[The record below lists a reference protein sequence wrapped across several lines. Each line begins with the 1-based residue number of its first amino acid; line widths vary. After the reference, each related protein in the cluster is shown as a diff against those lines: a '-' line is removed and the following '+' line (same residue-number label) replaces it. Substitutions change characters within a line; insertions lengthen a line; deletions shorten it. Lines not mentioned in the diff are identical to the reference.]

1 MIILGLVGMPGAG
14 KGECAK
20 YAQNLGFLVVNMGD
34 LVREETEV
42 QGLKLNDENVGK
54 IAHGEREKH
63 GYGIWAR
70 LTLRKM
76 EKMELDSDDLVI
88 IDGIRG
94 SAEVDVFI
102 NAFLD
107 RFKTIAVRM
116 PTERRFEL
124 IQKRKRKD
132 APISRAEFDER
143 DERESK
149 WGIKDAIEKAD
160 YVIFNTGT
168 LDELRA
174 AMKELLDIIMSKEK
188 E

>member
-1 MIILGLVGMPGAG
+1 MIILGLIGMPGAG
-14 KGECAK
+14 KGECTK
-20 YAQNLGFLVVNMGD
+20 YARSLGFKVVNMGD
-34 LVREETEV
+34 LVREEAMN
-42 QGLKLNDENVGK
+42 QGLELKDENVGK
-54 IAHGEREKH
+54 IAHREREKH

-70 LTLRKM
+70 RTLRKIENM
-76 EKMELDSDDLVI
+76 KLEPDELVI

-94 SAEVDVFI
+94 STEVDVFI

-107 RFKTIAVRM
+107 RFKTIAIKM
-116 PTERRFEL
+116 PAERRFEL
-124 IQKRKRKD
+124 LQKRKRKD

-168 LDELRA
+168 LDELYA
-174 AMKELLDIIMSKEK
+174 AMKELLDVIMLRENK
-188 E
+188 

>member
-20 YAQNLGFLVVNMGD
+20 FANKLGFKVINMGD
-34 LVREETEV
+34 LVRLETEK
-42 QGLKLNDENVGK
+42 QGLELKDENVGK
-54 IAHGEREKH
+54 IAHGERKKH
-63 GYGIWAR
+63 GYGVWAR
-70 LTLRKM
+70 RTLRKI
-76 EKMELDSDDLVI
+76 EKMNLKSDECVI

-107 RFKTIAVRM
+107 RFKTIAIKM

-124 IQKRKRKD
+124 LQKRKRKD

-149 WGIKDAIEKAD
+149 WGIEEAIEKAD
-160 YVIFNTGT
+160 YFLFNTGT
-168 LDELRA
+168 LDELRRS
-174 AMKELLDIIMSKEK
+174 MKELLDVIMLKEK
-188 E
+188 Q